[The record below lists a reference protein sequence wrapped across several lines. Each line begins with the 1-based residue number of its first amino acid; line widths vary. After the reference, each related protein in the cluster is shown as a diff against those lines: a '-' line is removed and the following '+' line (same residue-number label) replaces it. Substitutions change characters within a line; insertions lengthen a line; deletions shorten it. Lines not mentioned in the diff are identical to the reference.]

1 MNLDRQLA
9 RLMAAMIVMIIAYV
23 SPSAVQAHE
32 GHAHHGHHQAA
43 VVEAAP
49 ASPVVQAVA
58 APVAVMKG
66 AYATMQAVAPGIVAV
81 SARIGSIQS
90 DEQGRGCCPGA
101 CKGTC
106 CGTMSCCVPGILTG
120 AASLPTLAYG
130 HVVMMSYDVSGLP
143 GVGPEALPRPPRT
156 LA

>member
-43 VVEAAP
+43 VAEVATVP
-49 ASPVVQAVA
+49 PVVHSVS
-58 APVAVMKG
+58 APVALTRVPSAIMP
-66 AYATMQAVAPGIVAV
+66 AAAPETLAASAVV
-81 SARIGSIQS
+81 GSIQS
-90 DEQGRGCCPGA
+90 DEQGKGCCSGP

-106 CGTMSCCVPGILTG
+106 CGTMSCCASAMLTG
-120 AASLPTLAYG
+120 PVSLPTPAFAR
-130 HVVMMSYDVSGLP
+130 VVLVPYDVAGLP